1 MYTAH
6 KAYIKPKFRGI
17 IEVTCLK
24 GQSLNIWVPADFNRL
39 STDFNRKKRLKVDHT
54 FDYQIQQQSNTFFLR
69 GNIGDCPTHIKS
81 SCYGTLVRPILEYG
95 SAIWDPHHKND
106 ISKFEKIQKRAARFV
121 TGNYQLE
128 QGNTKANMQQLMWKP
143 LEERRA
149 VAKLNL
155 FFKGKRIFALVQQL
169 IEGTVDFWSQIIEGM
184 VDF

>member
-1 MYTAH
+1 MELLSAPYQNMEVQ
-6 KAYIKPKFRGI
+6 FGI
-17 IEVTCLK
+17 PTTKMTSVNLK
-24 GQSLNIWVPADFNRL
+24 
-39 STDFNRKKRLKVDHT
+39 
-54 FDYQIQQQSNTFFLR
+54 
-69 GNIGDCPTHIKS
+69 
-81 SCYGTLVRPILEYG
+81 
-95 SAIWDPHHKND
+95 KN
-106 ISKFEKIQKRAARFV
+106 QKRAARLV
-121 TGNYQLE
+121 IGNYQLE